1 MKNQRGILFV
11 KNKQL
16 LNTWLLVYCLQV
28 LNFKKLF
35 NKYLRIP
42 KKLSP
47 EAQQLLNN
55 MLNNESLKR
64 FQINQILNHH
74 WIK

>member
-16 LNTWLLVYCLQV
+16 LNTWLLGYCLQV

-55 MLNNESLKR
+55 YSTITQQLLNNYSTITQQYVE
-64 FQINQILNHH
+64 
-74 WIK
+74 